1 MNLLSKTNMNFINIK
16 SGSKGN
22 ASLIFDDKTLIL
34 VDVGVNKKDLVDAL
48 KSINKKIEDIDL
60 ILLTHNHVDHIKGL
74 RFVDETKIYCV
85 NGIIEETDEYHT
97 LNLFEDFSLD
107 DFTIIPLKTS
117 HDVDACSGFLFR
129 HKENDGNIV
138 SLGYITDTGYL
149 PFETLHYLK
158 DLEYYYF
165 ESNYD
170 IYALITS
177 SRPYDLKERILS
189 YRGHLSNEQA
199 AIYLSYLIGDKT
211 ISIML
216 AHLSEECNEPNIA
229 RNTFLAIISQA
240 ELKINHSIN
249 LVLAKQRAMTAL
261 PLTIEEEN

>member
-1 MNLLSKTNMNFINIK
+1 MNLFSKTSMNFINIK

-22 ASLIFDDKTLIL
+22 ASLIFDEKTLIL
-34 VDVGVNKKDLVDAL
+34 IDVGVNKKDLVNAL
-48 KSINKKIEDIDL
+48 KSINKSIDDIDL
-60 ILLTHNHVDHIKGL
+60 ILLTHSHIDHIKGL
-74 RFVDETKIYCV
+74 RFIDESKIYSIDGV
-85 NGIIEETDEYHT
+85 MEEIDEYHK
-97 LNLFEDFSLD
+97 LNLFEEFRFD
-107 DFTIIPLKTS
+107 DFIIIPLKTS
-117 HDVDACSGFLFR
+117 HDVDACSGFLFK
-129 HKENDGNIV
+129 HKENDGSIV

-149 PFETLHYLK
+149 PFETLPYLRN
-158 DLEYYYF
+158 LEYYYF

-199 AIYLSYLIGDKT
+199 AIYLSYLIGENT

-229 RNTFLAIISQA
+229 KNTFLAILAQA
-240 ELKINHSIN
+240 GLKLSYSIN
-249 LVLAKQRAMTAL
+249 LVLAKQWAMTTL
-261 PLTIEEEN
+261 PLTLEQEN